1 MAVLVAAL
9 PGPRAAV
16 AEVQVVQAIDYYD
29 VTGTTAQE
37 IRANMDRIGPTWTV
51 DGKRY
56 DSAVGWAFVW
66 EYRFGPTARGCMM
79 KAVTVKVRIITTDA
93 ATEGPTR
100 RPRCR
105 RRSRRSSP
113 SCKNTTSTVPPSCLR
128 RPKRI
133 DDGIMGLPP
142 QPNCLELKP
151 LANHLADNVER
162 DLGRLMHDYVRH
174 TDAGRQLGAV
184 FPPSDTKPAP
194 ALAAAPRGKSANAA
208 TPDAPAPKPKTERGN
223 ASGSGFFIS
232 RDGIA

>member
-1 MAVLVAAL
+1 MALLVAAL

-29 VTGTTAQE
+29 ITGTTAQE

-56 DSAVGWAFVW
+56 DSAVGWAIVP
-66 EYRFGPTARGCMM
+66 EYRFGPTGRGCMM
-79 KAVTVKVRIITTDA
+79 KAVTVKVRII
-93 ATEGPTR
+93 ATE
-100 RPRCR
+100 PRLN
-105 RRSRRSSP
+105 P
-113 SCKNTTSTVPPSCLR
+113 NAPPALQR
-128 RPKRI
+128 AFATFFAKLQEYDKHRATIVLEAAKRI

-162 DLGRLMHDYVRH
+162 DLGRLMHDYLRR

-184 FPPSDTKPAP
+184 FPPADTKPVRRLPRRRAARAP
-194 ALAAAPRGKSANAA
+194 MRQRRTHRRRSPRRNAA
-208 TPDAPAPKPKTERGN
+208 TPADR
-223 ASGSGFFIS
+223 ASSS
-232 RDGIA
+232 PVMASQ